1 MPSTYQS
8 VYIKILM
15 LVYIYIYTY
24 THAHINV
31 YIYIKYIVYIHCT
44 CLKRKSSNMSSLS
57 IKSPKKQVRPKQRLT
72 VHRRKGSIQLTLA
85 CLIGTTVVSLMVRHH
100 LFWKISV
107 FHGFPSKGKL
117 QNLANTSKESHET
130 SKALSKLGIT
140 AILFQPSGSTNQ
152 MKRTRHSHTC
162 QGHSNKRSAAADI
175 MTCVLYKQC
184 IYT

>member
-1 MPSTYQS
+1 MQVMPSTYQS

-15 LVYIYIYTY
+15 LVYIYIYIYTRTY
-24 THAHINV
+24 QCV
-31 YIYIKYIVYIHCT
+31 YIYIKYIVYIHCN

-117 QNLANTSKESHET
+117 QNLQTPPRNLMKPP
-130 SKALSKLGIT
+130 KLYPNLVSLRYSSSPVEAPIKWNAPGILIP
-140 AILFQPSGSTNQ
+140 AKVILP
-152 MKRTRHSHTC
+152 K
-162 QGHSNKRSAAADI
+162 D
-175 MTCVLYKQC
+175 L
-184 IYT
+184 